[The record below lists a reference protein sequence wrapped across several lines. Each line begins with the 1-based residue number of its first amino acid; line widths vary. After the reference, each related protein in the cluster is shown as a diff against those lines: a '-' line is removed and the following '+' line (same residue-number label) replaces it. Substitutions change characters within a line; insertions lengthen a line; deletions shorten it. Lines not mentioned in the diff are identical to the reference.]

1 MLESLFCW
9 RIQNRWFPCEYCEIS
24 KNSFFV
30 ENLRWM
36 LLYERELNKLSK
48 NWITIAKL
56 VFVND
61 IYFPCWVMSAIQTV
75 LYSFLTFFFCS
86 SIKTSHN
93 LSIQSLPQFFNFLCF
108 SIYSVIVLT
117 SSNCCLFILLFL
129 KLKQSAILFFNVEH
143 GPFILLKSSKPTLV
157 GKTFQWVKWVN
168 NRFWKQ
174 KQPSRGVL

>member
-1 MLESLFCW
+1 MLESLFRW
-9 RIQNRWFPCEYCEIS
+9 KIQNRWFPCEYCEIS

-168 NRFWKQ
+168 NRF
-174 KQPSRGVL
+174 